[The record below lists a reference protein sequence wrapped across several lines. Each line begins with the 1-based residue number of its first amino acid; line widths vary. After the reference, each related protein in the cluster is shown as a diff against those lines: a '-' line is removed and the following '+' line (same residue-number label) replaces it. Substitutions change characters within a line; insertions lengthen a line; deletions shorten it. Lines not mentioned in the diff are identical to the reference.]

1 MVVIYHSSSFIITIT
16 SLEKVMTK
24 HLQLANTTK
33 INYSRVKMFTSW
45 ILRNMDEKQ
54 RKQVC
59 WDRELQVKMNQS
71 PPSTSPNS
79 D

>member
-1 MVVIYHSSSFIITIT
+1 
-16 SLEKVMTK
+16 
-24 HLQLANTTK
+24 
-33 INYSRVKMFTSW
+33 MFTSW

-79 D
+79 DWGEEFEKKPEDIPSAIHIIYILRTEDV